1 MCRFSDRRHVK
12 GCSDT
17 DQFIVITIDLDG
29 RFDSVL
35 NTPLVRNVDFMVPE
49 LMALRTVS
57 FTITGIIYINYS
69 RRPARVLAL
78 FDGNCRART

>member
-1 MCRFSDRRHVK
+1 MK

-29 RFDSVL
+29 RLDSAL
-35 NTPLVRNVDFMVPE
+35 NTLLARNVDFMVPE
-49 LMALRTVS
+49 LMALCTVS

-69 RRPARVLAL
+69 RRPARISVGMVVVPERNTL
-78 FDGNCRART
+78 